1 MMKKERGQDRS
12 QKRTVGGRSNNRFGK
27 SEGSE
32 RVGKRKRIAGATGSS
47 NSDRSGRFSGP
58 RDTERSERPG
68 RFSRPGHADRSERP
82 SRYDKSGSTERSE
95 RPSRF
100 SGAEGSE
107 RRGNPKHFSRT
118 DRPDRSERPN
128 RFSKTEGTDRR
139 EHSDRR
145 DNRFG
150 RDNRR
155 SDQNSFRSNDRR
167 SNRDDDRRDRRSER
181 DVNTPESDRYLNK
194 DGRVI
199 RGRFGEKNLRD
210 ASFKRTERIQ
220 SVKKQDGTIRLN
232 RFIANAG
239 ICSRREADTYIA
251 SGVVTVNGKPV
262 TEMGIRV
269 NPGDD
274 VRFNGE
280 RISAERKVYVLL
292 NKPKGY
298 VTTVEDPHADHTV
311 MDLVGS
317 ACPERIYPVGR
328 LDKTTTGLLLF
339 TNDGEMTKRLTH
351 PKYNRKKIYHVHLDK
366 NVSKNDLQQ
375 IVDGITLED
384 GLVAADSVSYVEP
397 EDKKQVGIEI
407 HSGKNRVV
415 RRIFA
420 HLGYKVEKL
429 DRVYFCGLTKKN
441 LPRGKWRFLTEDEVN
456 FLKMGSF

>member
-1 MMKKERGQDRS
+1 MTKRERGQDRP

-27 SEGSE
+27 SESPARGGQRNRFSENEKSE
-32 RVGKRKRIAGATGSS
+32 RKGSQ
-47 NSDRSGRFSGP
+47 G
-58 RDTERSERPG
+58 
-68 RFSRPGHADRSERP
+68 
-82 SRYDKSGSTERSE
+82 
-95 RPSRF
+95 
-100 SGAEGSE
+100 
-107 RRGNPKHFSRT
+107 
-118 DRPDRSERPN
+118 
-128 RFSKTEGTDRR
+128 RFSKTERPERR
-139 EHSDRR
+139 ERGERNES
-145 DNRFG
+145 RFS

-155 SDQNSFRSNDRR
+155 SDNSTYRKNDRFSGKSEER
-167 SNRDDDRRDRRSER
+167 GERRQRRTSGRGVER
-181 DVNTPESDRYLNK
+181 PDSDRYMNK
-194 DGRVI
+194 DGKVI
-199 RGRFGEKNLRD
+199 RGRFGEKNLRN
-210 ASFKRTERIQ
+210 KRAGRTDRIQ
-220 SVKKQDGTIRLN
+220 SVKREDDGSIRLN

-239 ICSRREADTYIA
+239 ICSRREADTFIA

-262 TEMGIRV
+262 TEMGVRV
-269 NPGDD
+269 KPGDD
-274 VRFNGE
+274 VRFNGQ

-292 NKPKGY
+292 NKPKGF
-298 VTTVEDPHADHTV
+298 VTTVDDPHADKTV
-311 MDLVGS
+311 MDLVRS
-317 ACPERIYPVGR
+317 ACPERVYPVGR

-375 IVDGITLED
+375 IVDGVTLED
-384 GLVAADSVSYVEP
+384 GFVAADSVSYVEP

-441 LPRGKWRFLTEDEVN
+441 LPRGKWRFLSEDEVN